1 MCLVPEGG
9 GRNSG
14 PWCLHCIW
22 TVACATWL
30 LLIRTAAN
38 AKSAGY
44 SRSPP
49 SFICRVVHLLRC
61 GNGILWKEN
70 ICTHRLKST
79 LFPQT
84 LRLLITSPKF
94 QLKNSLKRS
103 ESAPVTC
110 IKINYTDGLVCL
122 CRSQRHHYERQ
133 FHQWKTPCSTLKM
146 TKQFFWRMWLT
157 I

>member
-44 SRSPP
+44 GRSPP

-103 ESAPVTC
+103 ESAPVTG
-110 IKINYTDGLVCL
+110 IKINYNNYTAIFSLMVLFAYVGHRDITMRDSFISGKLLVV
-122 CRSQRHHYERQ
+122 H
-133 FHQWKTPCSTLKM
+133 
-146 TKQFFWRMWLT
+146 
-157 I
+157 